1 LAGTRLKSKVSLRCP
16 YDPAGAR
23 IKG

>member
-1 LAGTRLKSKVSLRCP
+1 LAGTRLKAKLSLCCP